1 MTIENK
7 SGLVSLSTAE
17 DVCVLAIPDENVG
30 MVKVIDFT
38 EEPKKIVTLKCHDT
52 SIAAITLSQDGSILA
67 TASQKGTLIRLFDTK
82 EEK

>member
-30 MVKVIDFT
+30 MVKVINF
-38 EEPKKIVTLKCHDT
+38 
-52 SIAAITLSQDGSILA
+52 
-67 TASQKGTLIRLFDTK
+67 
-82 EEK
+82 